1 MGRGAEAIALYDQRI
16 EAATSNL
23 KRKLALLERKARLA
37 ERVGSAQEVADA
49 WRAYRDLAEPRSFEW
64 LSGTVWLA
72 RALKKSGE
80 YREALSLFHQILTTL
95 DAAKQGE
102 VELRWPWSADGG
114 QYIML
119 ETAECHIAL
128 QEMPAAKT
136 LIDQAAADIDR
147 LRESPRTGE
156 KQEAESWQEKVTE
169 LRSLID
175 NTADTRN

>member
-1 MGRGAEAIALYDQRI
+1 
-16 EAATSNL
+16 
-23 KRKLALLERKARLA
+23 
-37 ERVGSAQEVADA
+37 
-49 WRAYRDLAEPRSFEW
+49 
-64 LSGTVWLA
+64 
-72 RALKKSGE
+72 
-80 YREALSLFHQILTTL
+80 
-95 DAAKQGE
+95 
-102 VELRWPWSADGG
+102 
-114 QYIML
+114 ML